1 MENHGDMDEA
11 EVYLLT
17 QLMELEAVASAL
29 RMFTLITM
37 SVDQTMQVMETAP
50 STNRDYLNS
59 MRLAKERL
67 VEVRVS
73 LDHLRWELHGQL
85 LTLYRMRVI
94 G

>member
-17 QLMELEAVASAL
+17 QLMELEAVANAL
-29 RMFTLITM
+29 RMLSLVTL
-37 SVDQTMQVMETAP
+37 SVDQTMQVETAP
-50 STNRDYLNS
+50 SINREYLRS
-59 MRLAKERL
+59 MRFAKERL

-85 LTLYRMRVI
+85 VVLYRMRVT

>member
-17 QLMELEAVASAL
+17 QLMELEAVANAL
-29 RMFTLITM
+29 RMLSLVTL
-37 SVDQTMQVMETAP
+37 SVDQTMQAMETAP
-50 STNRDYLNS
+50 SINREYLRS
-59 MRLAKERL
+59 MRFAKERL

-85 LTLYRMRVI
+85 WCCTVCV
-94 G
+94 